1 MELYLESTRGKD
13 VTTKLFNGIKW
24 LVVHSLKAVAPLM
37 VSDRHCFEC
46 YGYDIIIDEQLKPW
60 LIEVN
65 ASPSLTSTTVND
77 RILKYKLI
85 NDIISLVLP
94 PNGFPEYAYNVYFM
108 NMKKR
113 NNILDKKFNNL

>member
-1 MELYLESTRGKD
+1 LELYLESTRGKD

-94 PNGFPEYAYNVYFM
+94 PNGFPEYVYSNYAF
-108 NMKKR
+108 
-113 NNILDKKFNNL
+113 L

>member
-1 MELYLESTRGKD
+1 MRNLELYLESSRGKE

-24 LVVHSLKAVAPLM
+24 LVVHSLKAVGPLM

-85 NDIISLVLP
+85 NDIISIVLP
-94 PNGFPEYAYNVYFM
+94 PNGFPEYV
-108 NMKKR
+108 KK
-113 NNILDKKFNNL
+113 ITYTQ